1 MSDDNKNIIKVN
13 PALLAALQKGGGIGL
28 DVFAKDILVLQ
39 CVIAGTTFTKISKH
53 VAQLIAKTELTVK
66 REGKNK
72 FDEFAI
78 ALLYN
83 DTKIGYIPRDRNE
96 VIARLMDAGKQFSA
110 IITLSETEGTWAKI
124 EIDVMLKD

>member
-1 MSDDNKNIIKVN
+1 MSDDNKNIIKIN
-13 PALLAALQKGGGIGL
+13 PGFIASLHNGGGLGL

-39 CVIAGTTFTKISKH
+39 CVVAGTTFTKITK
-53 VAQLIAKTELTVK
+53 LINELTPKTVITVK

-110 IITLSETEGTWAKI
+110 TITLIETEGTWVKI